1 MALIQ
6 VRKFQT
12 TVEKAYHE
20 GGPARNEPLL
30 RGSISA
36 VVQNP
41 YAGRFEENLV
51 PFMEA
56 LDPLAHRMAA
66 ELLAALG
73 GDARHIEGYGKGAIV
88 GADGELEHGAVWH
101 VPAGAGLRAVLGQP
115 KAQVPSSKKVGAI
128 GAVVD
133 IPMVYVH
140 ASYLRSHYD
149 VVPVVV
155 ADAPRPREIVYAL
168 VMTTEGRI
176 HARIGGFTKDQVKG
190 EDGLR

>member
-1 MALIQ
+1 M
-6 VRKFQT
+6 
-12 TVEKAYHE
+12 
-20 GGPARNEPLL
+20 
-30 RGSISA
+30 
-36 VVQNP
+36 
-41 YAGRFEENLV
+41 
-51 PFMEA
+51 
-56 LDPLAHRMAA
+56 
-66 ELLAALG
+66 
-73 GDARHIEGYGKGAIV
+73 
-88 GADGELEHGAVWH
+88 
-101 VPAGAGLRAVLGQP
+101 PAGAGLRAVLGQP